1 MTNARLIAQ
10 IDQALARYER
20 GELAA
25 SEVERAVTLHF
36 PALERVGTREWNE
49 AGHLAARLIDAD
61 LSDPTVEVNGQP
73 LTFGGDEPVD
83 DVVRDFRAFLAR
95 LPS

>member
-10 IDQALARYER
+10 INQALAKYER

-25 SEVERAVTLHF
+25 SEVERAVNLHF
-36 PALERVGTREWNE
+36 PALERVGTHERNE
-49 AGHLAARLIDAD
+49 AGHLTARLIHAD

-73 LTFGGDEPVD
+73 LTFEGDEPVP
-83 DVVRDFRAFLAR
+83 DVIRDFRAFLAQ

>member
-1 MTNARLIAQ
+1 MPNARLIAQ
-10 IDQALARYER
+10 IVQALTRYER

-25 SEVERAVTLHF
+25 SEVERAVSLHF
-36 PALERVGTREWNE
+36 PALERVGTRERNE

-61 LSDPTVEVNGQP
+61 LSDPTVEVNGQL
-73 LTFGGDEPVD
+73 LTFEGEELVA
-83 DVVRDFRAFLAR
+83 DVLRDFRVFLAQ